1 MIVVDARFL
10 MSGNQKNWATQSSN
24 DATVNAICK
33 FNSTLYR
40 QLISFKSNKICQQK
54 PHKFKDRSK

>member
-24 DATVNAICK
+24 DATVNAIGK
-33 FNSTLYR
+33 FNSTL
-40 QLISFKSNKICQQK
+40 ISSINIIQI
-54 PHKFKDRSK
+54 